1 MNASSFNVMARSWA
15 VRKLFV
21 SRMFVPSIRGEA
33 VTIVARANNVGG
45 TIRHHHGV
53 APDPGALAAG
63 AGVKLFQS
71 RSNLHHAISA
81 SWFETRGVAALL
93 TMRVQDLIPA

>member
-1 MNASSFNVMARSWA
+1 MNASSFKVMARSWTI
-15 VRKLFV
+15 RKLFV
-21 SRMFVPSIRGEA
+21 SRMFVPNIRGEA
-33 VTIVARANNVGG
+33 VTMVARANNVGG

-63 AGVKLFQS
+63 ASVKLFPS
-71 RSNLHHAISA
+71 RSNLHHVISA
-81 SWFETRGVAALL
+81 SWFETQGVAALL

>member
-1 MNASSFNVMARSWA
+1 MNASSFNVMARSWTI
-15 VRKLFV
+15 RKLFV
-21 SRMFVPSIRGEA
+21 SRMFVPNIRREA
-33 VTIVARANNVGG
+33 VTMVARANNVGG

-53 APDPGALAAG
+53 ALAAG
-63 AGVKLFQS
+63 AGVELFPS